1 VAVVLYIYRLGGFAA
16 FELTHER
23 DLLLLFPNFFEYW
36 FVLIA
41 ALKHFDLDP
50 FAPHTRVETADESL
64 LDPTWRYAGAARM
77 PAAVAPAIVVIEA
90 EPRRLTPTSFGAIIV
105 ALVALKLFQEYALH
119 YARWLD
125 GFTAVEAVE
134 AIWRFV
140 TPPY

>member
-1 VAVVLYIYRLGGFAA
+1 
-16 FELTHER
+16 
-23 DLLLLFPNFFEYW
+23 
-36 FVLIA
+36 
-41 ALKHFDLDP
+41 
-50 FAPHTRVETADESL
+50 
-64 LDPTWRYAGAARM
+64 
-77 PAAVAPAIVVIEA
+77 
-90 EPRRLTPTSFGAIIV
+90 V